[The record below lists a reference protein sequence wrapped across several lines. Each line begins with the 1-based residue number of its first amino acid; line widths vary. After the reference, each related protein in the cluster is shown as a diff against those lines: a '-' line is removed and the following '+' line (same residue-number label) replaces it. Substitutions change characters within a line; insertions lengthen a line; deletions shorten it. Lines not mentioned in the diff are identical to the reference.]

1 MLRIGILSL
10 RGVAMNCNIIRG
22 LAASAILIVTPFSVA
37 NAADM
42 ALKAPPPA
50 PVVAFDWS
58 GIYVGGDL
66 GWQGSRIG
74 LSSPFPGASLVYA
87 PNHDSFAAGAFIG
100 AQRQVGQVVLGIEG
114 SYMSA
119 FNNANLGATPAL
131 SIFFPGGTGTAQA
144 KLRDIW
150 SVGGRLGWAAGRW
163 MPYVTGGY
171 ASGSFE
177 FDGQNTPPT
186 SIIFPG
192 SEQAKSNNSGG
203 YIGAGVDWSAT
214 DNWIIGVEYRH
225 YALNSRTVTGV
236 TGGPF
241 AFTEPVT
248 FAPHTDTVLARLSY
262 KFNWR

>member
-1 MLRIGILSL
+1 MKRLLLISASCSVLVSG
-10 RGVAMNCNIIRG
+10 
-22 LAASAILIVTPFSVA
+22 AAI
-37 NAADM
+37 AADM
-42 ALKAPPPA
+42 PLKAPPPV

-100 AQRQVGQVVLGIEG
+100 AQRQFGQVVLGIEG

-150 SVGGRLGWAAGRW
+150 SVGGRLGLAAGRW

-177 FDGQNTPPT
+177 FDAQTTPPS

-203 YIGAGVDWSAT
+203 YFGAGVDWAAT
-214 DNWIIGVEYRH
+214 DNWILGAEYRH
-225 YALNSRTVTGV
+225 YAFNSKTVTGV
-236 TGGPF
+236 VGGPF
-241 AFTEPVT
+241 PFTEPVT
-248 FAPHTDTVLARLSY
+248 FAPRTDTVLARLSY